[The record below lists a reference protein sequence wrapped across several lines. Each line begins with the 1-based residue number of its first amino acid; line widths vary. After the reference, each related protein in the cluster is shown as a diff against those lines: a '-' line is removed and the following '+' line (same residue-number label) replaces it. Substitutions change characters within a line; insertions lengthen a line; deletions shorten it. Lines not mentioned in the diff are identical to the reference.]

1 MVMQHSVL
9 WNGCFSAFSVDG
21 LIKGDIV
28 VAVFLGDL
36 RKIFAVVLRIQ
47 DVGSQQDIKVDTC
60 QRDAGVM
67 QHDHRPFAVV
77 HNFMGSGIFSPFLE
91 NITCQHCFQ

>member
-1 MVMQHSVL
+1 MQYCIL
-9 WNGCFSAFSVDG
+9 GNRRFSAFSVDG

-36 RKIFAVVLRIQ
+36 RKIFTVVLRIQ
-47 DVGSQQDIKVDTC
+47 DVGSQQDIKVDAC
-60 QRDAGVM
+60 QRDTGVM

-91 NITCQHCFQ
+91 NNTCQHCFQ